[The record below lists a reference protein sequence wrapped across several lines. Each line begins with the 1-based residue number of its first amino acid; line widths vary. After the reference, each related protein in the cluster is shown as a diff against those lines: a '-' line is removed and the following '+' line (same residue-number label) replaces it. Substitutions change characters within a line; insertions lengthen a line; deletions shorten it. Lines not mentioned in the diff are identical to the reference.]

1 MASLME
7 RAGAFLYRVLSVP
20 VPDAATKPTGP
31 AIYRVVKGDGVTST
45 PGATARPN
53 VNADALRGKDTDIP
67 EASTELFK
75 LSAEIARGNKR

>member
-1 MASLME
+1 MSDILGKLADWVDKKLGTQLPPQASM
-7 RAGAFLYRVLSVP
+7 R
-20 VPDAATKPTGP
+20 TGP
-31 AIYRVVKGDGVTST
+31 AVFRLVKGDGVTST
-45 PGATARPN
+45 PGATSRPN